1 LIKYVR
7 KSERNMDLYEV
18 TLTLSIEAMH
28 EESADTKLDNF
39 LSALDLKKNEKIDLV
54 DLGDLLRVGENGES
68 DDTTK
73 KNLPDLKMPEE
84 EDWED
89 EWEELDWDSLDEE
102 SDDDDEESDDDD
114 DEEDIDD
121 DDDEEDTEKETPSP
135 EDTDDVAETEEEEEK
150 QDETDDSEDETAD
163 IDTGDVEDE
172 AGFDE
177 DTDQTTDTE
186 SDDDE
191 SYEEDDDEDW
201 ESIWE

>member
-1 LIKYVR
+1 MIKYVR

-54 DLGDLLRVGENGES
+54 DLGDLLRVGEDGEPN
-68 DDTTK
+68 DTTK

-84 EDWED
+84 EDWDD

-102 SDDDDEESDDDD
+102 SDDDDE
-114 DEEDIDD
+114 EEDIDD

-172 AGFDE
+172 AGSDE
-177 DTDQTTDTE
+177 DTDETTDTE